1 MGFFLIILLAGILLF
16 GAGII
21 LLEKIEGM
29 PGSHEGLST
38 TGICSAVV
46 GVILLWVGVL
56 FFFFTGI
63 DKLYSKVNL
72 EKLAN
77 ERGKYIRLLNENYNA
92 DNLSTAL
99 NFNERQK
106 LCKFKESGF
115 MWSHFNT
122 DGVCV
127 DTIDIPTGK
136 FMPSQKITI
145 TADST
150 GK

>member
-29 PGSHEGLST
+29 SGYHEGLSI

-46 GVILLWVGVL
+46 GVVLLCVGVL
-56 FFFFTGI
+56 FFFCVGT

-72 EKLAN
+72 EKLTN

-115 MWSHFNT
+115 MWSHMNT

-127 DTIDIPTGK
+127 DTINIPTGK
-136 FMPSQKITI
+136 FMPSQEITI
-145 TADST
+145 IADST